1 MTPTRPFWENAVM
14 YLAHHGRRASGA
26 RRFTGASLAVLVT
39 ALVGYALST
48 GLNIAPPIAKP
59 APFVVTSIPETKPTP
74 EDKPDFVDTGV
85 KLTPTVE
92 PVPLPPI
99 DVIDIDPIL
108 PIPGEPT
115 TGPTN
120 LSSGITPIPPAPPIK
135 RTIPALSRSALKP
148 DYPAPAIRAQE
159 EGVTTLAL
167 CISSQGRVMTA
178 SVAGSSGYSRLDD
191 AALKWVRT
199 QRFNPATENGAP
211 VATCSHT
218 LAYEWKLENAR

>member
-1 MTPTRPFWENAVM
+1 M

-39 ALVGYALST
+39 ALVGYALAT
-48 GLNIAPPIAKP
+48 GLNITPPVAASGPITYTAL
-59 APFVVTSIPETKPTP
+59 SEITP
-74 EDKPDFVDTGV
+74 PLQDKPKFPNTAVG
-85 KLTPTVE
+85 LT
-92 PVPLPPI
+92 PLPPVPI
-99 DVIDIDPIL
+99 PDDRFVIDDSDGIVAPA
-108 PIPGEPT
+108 P
-115 TGPTN
+115 GPTVIDFGN
-120 LSSGITPIPPAPPIK
+120 TGDLATPAPGPTSTGK
-135 RTIPALSRSALKP
+135 RTVPALSRSALKP
-148 DYPAPAIRAQE
+148 DYPIAAIRAQD

-178 SVAGSSGYSRLDD
+178 SIASSSGHSRLDD

-211 VATCSHT
+211 VATCAHT